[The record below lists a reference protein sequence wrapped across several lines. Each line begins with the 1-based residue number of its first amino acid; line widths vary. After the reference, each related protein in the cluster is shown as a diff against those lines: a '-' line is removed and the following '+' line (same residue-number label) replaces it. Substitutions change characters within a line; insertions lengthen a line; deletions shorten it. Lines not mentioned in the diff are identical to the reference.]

1 MTTEKFERKRIY
13 NKILNN
19 IIDACSFFA
28 LHFICLFP
36 FVQLI
41 SYSSTLKRN
50 RLTNITADAI
60 SNLSN
65 LRILWVSEHY
75 IYANDFQMFA
85 LQIEYNA
92 NFVLCTL
99 FSFSQTLFCSLL
111 ILLSFFCISL
121 YNSTFFADM
130 NNTRIHFFSVVV
142 IADAIATWMIIC
154 LQRYPVNWQN
164 RQIYRNCKLRE
175 IIFRHIFM
183 YYSSICYLH
192 LPTTLFCSQLFCLFC
207 IRFHQVFIG
216 KSNKYHTQRWSS
228 KKSNYIGVAWQ
239 SIRRY

>member
-1 MTTEKFERKRIY
+1 MRMISKCSHFK
-13 NKILNN
+13 LN
-19 IIDACSFFA
+19 IM
-28 LHFICLFP
+28 P
-36 FVQLI
+36 I
-41 SYSSTLKRN
+41 SYCAHSFHSLK
-50 RLTNITADAI
+50 
-60 SNLSN
+60 LS
-65 LRILWVSEHY
+65 
-75 IYANDFQMFA
+75 
-85 LQIEYNA
+85 
-92 NFVLCTL
+92 FVLCLFFFPFFVFHCTTL
-99 FSFSQTLFCSLL
+99 HSSLTW
-111 ILLSFFCISL
+111 I
-121 YNSTFFADM
+121 
-130 NNTRIHFFSVVV
+130 IHDFVV
-142 IADAIATWMIIC
+142 ADAIATWMIIC